1 MPTTSEP
8 QEAIFE
14 SGPFPHIQKS
24 LGLFRPLAR
33 AVGARAAVIVLL
45 GWFPLVVLTLAD
57 ALSGSGSVTALLMD
71 IGTHARSLIAAPLFV
86 LCESICLQRLQVITN
101 HFREAHLI
109 RHEDLPAFHRLIEK
123 CKSLLNSTLL
133 EVLAIVVA
141 YTIVVLILRYVPTRV
156 MPAWFALNGSS
167 HLMSWA
173 GWWYTV
179 VSFPLLVILV
189 FSWLLRV
196 LIWGWF
202 LFKVSRMNLRLIPSH
217 PDHASGLRFLNAQ
230 LFAFMPLAFTFG
242 IIGAGAVANR
252 IAYHGGGVPELKR
265 TVIGLVVLF

>member
-1 MPTTSEP
+1 
-8 QEAIFE
+8 
-14 SGPFPHIQKS
+14 
-24 LGLFRPLAR
+24 
-33 AVGARAAVIVLL
+33 
-45 GWFPLVVLTLAD
+45 
-57 ALSGSGSVTALLMD
+57 
-71 IGTHARSLIAAPLFV
+71 
-86 LCESICLQRLQVITN
+86 
-101 HFREAHLI
+101 
-109 RHEDLPAFHRLIEK
+109 
-123 CKSLLNSTLL
+123 
-133 EVLAIVVA
+133 
-141 YTIVVLILRYVPTRV
+141 
-156 MPAWFALNGSS
+156 
-167 HLMSWA
+167 MSWA

-265 TVIGLVVLF
+265 TVIGLVVFVLIVFVGPLLVFVYKLHRQKVSGIYRYGLLADAVGRQFESKWLSNYEKVSSESLEVPDFSATTDLYQIVDNVHQITLAPFELRTVLTLCITALLPFIPVLLMLVPLTVVLKEVASLLFGVG